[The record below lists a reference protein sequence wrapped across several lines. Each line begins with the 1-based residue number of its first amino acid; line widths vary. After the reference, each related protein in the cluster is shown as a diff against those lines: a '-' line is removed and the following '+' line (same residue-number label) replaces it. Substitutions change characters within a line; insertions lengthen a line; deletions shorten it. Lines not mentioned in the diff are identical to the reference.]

1 MAAGQPRR
9 LIAARVIAAG
19 LLAATALGVAPGP
32 AAALLDL
39 WTISASPTSLNQ
51 ADAVTVKFT
60 VTNKGAI
67 LDSDIGCVEVTI
79 PDAFEVVSTAVVDTP
94 SGKSWDAG
102 DSGSGSGRTAE
113 YRADSDGDALEGGLL
128 GGDERA
134 IFSVKVDPG
143 SAGGFTWTARAYRDR
158 GCDGGLFAPVQLSV
172 NVAPEPSPTPTPKPP
187 ATPTPTPRPTPT
199 PTPRP
204 AATPTPTATPGPT
217 PTPILGL
224 PLPLPSLGLPK
235 PTPTPTPSTR
245 SSPTPTPT
253 PTPTSPTRP
262 TPTPTATPRSSATP
276 PPAETRAP
284 APSPS
289 GRDTSA
295 ATPAGASDS
304 GSGGASGGS
313 GGRWRLGRQM
323 DGSEATGPV
332 IDVSL
337 AAIDRLGSLTWAVPS
352 LVLAVPGLL
361 LVLAVMAQAVG
372 GVLWLPV
379 IRRRIGGFGL
389 GHRRRA

>member
-9 LIAARVIAAG
+9 LIAARVVAAG
-19 LLAATALGVAPGP
+19 LLAVAALGSAPAP

-39 WTISASPTSLNQ
+39 WTITASPTSLDHG
-51 ADAVTVKFT
+51 AAVTVKFT

-79 PDAFEVVSTAVVDTP
+79 PEAFDVISTAVVDTP
-94 SGKSWDAG
+94 TGKSWDAG

-128 GGDERA
+128 GGDESA
-134 IFSVKVDPG
+134 IFSVKVDPR
-143 SAGGFTWTARAYRDR
+143 SAGGFDWKARAYADNS
-158 GCDGGLFAPVQLSV
+158 CDGGLFATVWLSV
-172 NVAPEPSPTPTPKPP
+172 SVAPEPSPTPTPKPP

-199 PTPRP
+199 
-204 AATPTPTATPGPT
+204 ATPTPTPTPRPT
-217 PTPILGL
+217 PTPTIGL
-224 PLPLPSLGLPK
+224 PLPLPSLGLPNPN
-235 PTPTPTPSTR
+235 PTPTPTPR
-245 SSPTPTPT
+245 PSPTPTPAPTPT
-253 PTPTSPTRP
+253 PTPTSSASPEPSTGPT
-262 TPTPTATPRSSATP
+262 
-276 PPAETRAP
+276 PAETRAP

-289 GRDTSA
+289 GRDDPSGPPAIA
-295 ATPAGASDS
+295 AVDPGSDA
-304 GSGGASGGS
+304 GSGGPA
-313 GGRWRLGRQM
+313 GRLRIGRET
-323 DGSEATGPV
+323 DGTEAAGPE

-337 AAIDRLGSLTWAVPS
+337 AAIEGLGSLTWAVPG

-389 GHRRRA
+389 GNRPRA

>member
-1 MAAGQPRR
+1 VAAGLPRR

-102 DSGSGSGRTAE
+102 DSGSGLGRTAE

-204 AATPTPTATPGPT
+204 AATPTPTPT

-235 PTPTPTPSTR
+235 PTPTPTPTSTATTR
-245 SSPTPTPT
+245 PT
-253 PTPTSPTRP
+253 PTPTSPT
-262 TPTPTATPRSSATP
+262 TPTPTATPRFSATP
-276 PPAETRAP
+276 PPEETRAP

-295 ATPAGASDS
+295 TTPAAGASAP
-304 GSGGASGGS
+304 GAGGAGGGS
-313 GGRWRLGRQM
+313 AGSWRVGRET
-323 DGSEATGPV
+323 DDSDATGPV

-372 GVLWLPV
+372 GALWLPV

-389 GHRRRA
+389 GHRKRA

>member
-9 LIAARVIAAG
+9 LIAARVVAAG
-19 LLAATALGVAPGP
+19 ILAAAALGSVPAP

-39 WTISASPTSLNQ
+39 WTIAASPTSLDQ
-51 ADAVTVKFT
+51 GEAVTVKFT

-79 PDAFEVVSTAVVDTP
+79 PEAFDVISTAVVDTP
-94 SGKSWDAG
+94 SGKSWNAG
-102 DSGSGSGRTAE
+102 DSGAGSGRVAV

-128 GGDERA
+128 GGDESA

-143 SAGGFTWTARAYRDR
+143 SAGGFDWKARAYADNS
-158 GCDGGLFAPVQLSV
+158 CDGGLFATVWLSIS
-172 NVAPEPSPTPTPKPP
+172 VAPEPSPTPTPKPP

-199 PTPRP
+199 PTPHP
-204 AATPTPTATPGPT
+204 TATPTPTPT
-217 PTPILGL
+217 PTPRPTPIIGL
-224 PLPLPSLGLPK
+224 PLPLPSLGLPDPK
-235 PTPTPTPSTR
+235 
-245 SSPTPTPT
+245 PTPTPT
-253 PTPTSPTRP
+253 PTPRP
-262 TPTPTATPRSSATP
+262 TPTPGPTPTSSASPEPSAAPT
-276 PPAETRAP
+276 PAETRAP

-289 GRDTSA
+289 GRDEPSG
-295 ATPAGASDS
+295 TPAIGALDPGSEA
-304 GSGGASGGS
+304 GSGGPA
-313 GGRWRLGRQM
+313 GRLRIGRET
-323 DGSEATGPV
+323 DGTVAAGPE

-337 AAIDRLGSLTWAVPS
+337 AAIEGLGSLTWAVPS

-389 GHRRRA
+389 GNRPRA